1 MMMTVKMTMTMTM
14 AVTAMVT
21 ENNDDGDEGSFPGGS
36 HITGLLLP
44 GAERG

>member
-1 MMMTVKMTMTMTM
+1 MMMTVKMTMTMT
-14 AVTAMVT
+14 VTAMVT